1 MTCEKR
7 LDEKV
12 IIITGAGSGF
22 GRAGAIRF
30 AKEGAK
36 VVLADINEEG
46 LADTKRLIK
55 DQGYDA
61 ISFLC
66 DVAKAEDVK
75 AAVEGAVTAYGRLD
89 GIWNNA
95 GIQGETEYDIFHCPV
110 DMIDRYIDIDIKG
123 VWYGCHYAA
132 PHLVKSKG
140 VILNTASIVATL
152 GTFGCS
158 TYGTA
163 KGGVQS
169 LTYTVAWELGRFGVR
184 CNCISPYCVA
194 TPGTVDQGKE
204 VLDLQCSGTVQNR
217 LVEVEEVVN
226 AAVFMLSDQSSAVT
240 GFDLRVDLG
249 AGTRTMPWNVEKFME
264 HNPYSME

>member
-1 MTCEKR
+1 M
-7 LDEKV
+7 LSEKV
-12 IIITGAGSGF
+12 IIITGAASGF
-22 GRAGAIRF
+22 GRAGALRF
-30 AKEGAK
+30 AREGAK
-36 VVLADINEEG
+36 VILADIDEKGMEETKCMLKKQG
-46 LADTKRLIK
+46 HGALAVH
-55 DQGYDA
+55 
-61 ISFLC
+61 C
-66 DVAKAEDVK
+66 DVARPDDVRNVVDQ
-75 AAVEGAVTAYGRLD
+75 AVKEYGKLD

-110 DMIDRYIDIDIKG
+110 EMIDRYIDIDIKG
-123 VWYGCHYAA
+123 VWYGCHFAA
-132 PHLVKSKG
+132 PYLVKSRG

-184 CNCISPYCVA
+184 CNCISPYCVD
-194 TPGTVDQGKE
+194 TPGTAGQGQR
-204 VLDLQCSGTVQNR
+204 VLDLQRSGTVQNR

-226 AAVFMLSDQSSAVT
+226 AAAFLMSDQSSAVT

-249 AGTRTMPWNVEKFME
+249 AGTRTMPWDIEAFME
-264 HNPYSME
+264 HNPY

>member
-1 MTCEKR
+1 MK
-7 LDEKV
+7 KKK
-12 IIITGAGSGF
+12 G
-22 GRAGAIRF
+22 
-30 AKEGAK
+30 KK
-36 VVLADINEEG
+36 
-46 LADTKRLIK
+46 
-55 DQGYDA
+55 
-61 ISFLC
+61 
-66 DVAKAEDVK
+66 
-75 AAVEGAVTAYGRLD
+75 YGKLD

-123 VWYGCHYAA
+123 VWYGCRFAA
-132 PHLVKSKG
+132 PYLVKSKG

-194 TPGTVDQGKE
+194 TPGTVGQGQK
-204 VLDLQCSGTVQNR
+204 VLDLQRSGTVQNR
-217 LVEVEEVVN
+217 LVEVDEVVN
-226 AAVFMLSDQSSAVT
+226 AAVFMMSDQSSAVT

-249 AGTRTMPWNVEKFME
+249 AGTKTMPWDIETFME
-264 HNPYSME
+264 HNPY

>member
-1 MTCEKR
+1 MTHEKR

-12 IIITGAGSGF
+12 IIISGAASGF

-30 AKEGAK
+30 AREGAK

-46 LADTKRLIK
+46 LNETKK
-55 DQGYDA
+55 MVESEGYEA
-61 ISFLC
+61 LVFRC
-66 DVAKAEDVK
+66 DVASPDDVE
-75 AAVEGAVTAYGRLD
+75 AVVEGAVKAYGRLD

-95 GIQGETEYDIFHCPV
+95 GIQGETSEDIFHCPI

-123 VWYGCHYAA
+123 VWYSCHFAA
-132 PHLVKSKG
+132 PYLVKTKG
-140 VILNTASIVATL
+140 VILNTASIVASL

-169 LTYTVAWELGRFGVR
+169 LTYTVAWELGRLGVR

-194 TPGTVDQGKE
+194 TPGTIEQGE
-204 VLDLQCSGTVQNR
+204 ELLNLLGSGTVQNR
-217 LVEVEEVVN
+217 LVEVDEVVN

-249 AGTRTMPWNVEKFME
+249 AGTRTMPWDVEKFME
-264 HNPYSME
+264 NNPY

>member
-1 MTCEKR
+1 M
-7 LDEKV
+7 LSEKV
-12 IIITGAGSGF
+12 IIITGAASGF
-22 GRAGAIRF
+22 GRAGALRF
-30 AKEGAK
+30 AREGAK
-36 VVLADINEEG
+36 VVLADIDEQGLEETARMMKEQNYEA
-46 LADTKRLIK
+46 LVVR
-55 DQGYDA
+55 
-61 ISFLC
+61 C
-66 DVAKAEDVK
+66 DVSDPEDVENVVNQ
-75 AAVEGAVTAYGRLD
+75 AVKKYGKLD

-123 VWYGCHYAA
+123 VWYGCRFAA
-132 PHLVKSKG
+132 PYLVKSKG

-194 TPGTVDQGKE
+194 TPGTVGQGQK
-204 VLDLQCSGTVQNR
+204 VLDLQRSGTVQNR
-217 LVEVEEVVN
+217 LVEVDEVVN
-226 AAVFMLSDQSSAVT
+226 AAVFMMSDQSSAVT

-249 AGTRTMPWNVEKFME
+249 AGTKTMPWDIETFME
-264 HNPYSME
+264 HNPY